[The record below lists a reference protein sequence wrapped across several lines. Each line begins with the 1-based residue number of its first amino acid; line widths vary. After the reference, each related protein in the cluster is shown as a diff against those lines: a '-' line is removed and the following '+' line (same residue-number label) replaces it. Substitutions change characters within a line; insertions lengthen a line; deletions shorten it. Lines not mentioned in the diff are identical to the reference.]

1 LTSKVEDGEIGWKN
15 AQQVE
20 LRLWGFQKSQFFF
33 NTFQDTTRILVVEEV
48 SASVVTTI
56 IIVVIATPSPEV
68 EAQQS
73 IAN

>member
-1 LTSKVEDGEIGWKN
+1 
-15 AQQVE
+15 
-20 LRLWGFQKSQFFF
+20 
-33 NTFQDTTRILVVEEV
+33 VVEEV

-56 IIVVIATPSPEV
+56 IIVVVATPSPEV